1 MSLTFQ
7 ILSHPNSPNTFL
19 IEATSSI
26 FHKTL
31 SNIIHQHSS
40 FTNSNPIQP
49 QSPFTSQ
56 SPSYIP
62 INTYLTRII
71 TFTQIELNTLITS
84 LIYLDRYLLK
94 TNTTLT
100 NSNIHRLLICSIL
113 LSIKYNEDTIFQMN
127 YYAQI
132 FGVSLKE
139 LRKLERAFVTKMG
152 FDFYVNDELFEQ
164 YKGYISIELK
174 ELIKQHK
181 EKGKVI
187 EEERE
192 EIKMFT

>member
-1 MSLTFQ
+1 MSLTFRTSSQ
-7 ILSHPNSPNTFL
+7 SDFSKKFI
-19 IEATSSI
+19 IEATSLI

-31 SNIIHQHSS
+31 SNIIHQHSTL
-40 FTNSNPIQP
+40 TNTPEPPLQA
-49 QSPFTSQ
+49 PFTSQ
-56 SPSYIP
+56 TPSQIP
-62 INTYLTRII
+62 ISTYLTRII
-71 TFTQIELNTLITS
+71 SFTQIELNTLINS
-84 LIYLDRYLLK
+84 LIYLDRFLYK

-113 LSIKYNEDTIFQMN
+113 ASIKYNEDITFQMN
-127 YYAQI
+127 YYSQI

-139 LRKLERAFVTKMG
+139 LRKLERAFAIKMG
-152 FDFYVNDELFEQ
+152 FEFYVNDDVFER
-164 YKGYISIELK
+164 YKGYIDIELK

-187 EEERE
+187 EDQRE